1 MISYSILF
9 HYYLH
14 LCAMPL
20 SAYLFEDFAK
30 SIRTIISR
38 VICFIVCFRLLLW
51 GFFCFSFLFF
61 FCFVSLGFFVSL
73 ALLYQHLNKIFEKMT
88 VGRNN
93 VLSRVQVYK
102 HFQKTILL
110 YLLCFHTPKFS
121 LNHILIV
128 YVARTHLPFELS
140 FQAL

>member
-1 MISYSILF
+1 MSFKISPDQIQQMSSYSILF

-73 ALLYQHLNKIFEKMT
+73 GLLNLFTCCNFIKFYQKQGFLKGFSEASSVPANLVRQNKT
-88 VGRNN
+88 VHINPT
-93 VLSRVQVYK
+93 SK
-102 HFQKTILL
+102 KTQE
-110 YLLCFHTPKFS
+110 
-121 LNHILIV
+121 
-128 YVARTHLPFELS
+128 RM
-140 FQAL
+140 